1 MSSAGLDRRTGKPL
15 TGFDHVVQSVE
26 VILTTLIG
34 SRVMRRTFGAALLRL
49 LGENTSSETIMR
61 ATMAIA
67 LALELWEPRFALK
80 QVVIGENSPESLRQG
95 GLRMSLIG
103 EYRPRG
109 HLGDMTP
116 AGMRT
121 ITIGA

>member
-1 MSSAGLDRRTGKPL
+1 MSSAGIDRRTGQPL

-26 VILTTLIG
+26 VIVTTLIG
-34 SRVMRRTFGAALLRL
+34 MRVMRRTFGAALLRM
-49 LGENTSSETIMR
+49 LGENLSSETVMR

-67 LALELWEPRFALK
+67 MALELWEPRFALK
-80 QVVIGENSPESLRQG
+80 QVVIGENSPEAMRQG
-95 GLRMSLIG
+95 RLRMSLIG

-109 HLGDMTP
+109 HLGDTTP
-116 AGMRT
+116 AGLRT

>member
-1 MSSAGLDRRTGKPL
+1 MSSAGIDRRTGKPL

-34 SRVMRRTFGAALLRL
+34 TRVMRRTFGAALLRL
-49 LGENTSSETIMR
+49 LGENMTSETVMR

-67 LALELWEPRFALK
+67 MALELWEPRFALK
-80 QVVIGENSPESLRQG
+80 QIVIGENSPEAMRKG

-109 HLGDMTP
+109 HLGDRTP
-116 AGMRT
+116 AGLRT